1 MLNLNCSKSLSY
13 SSRSSPPSSC
23 LIRLFVLRLVSM
35 EMVGGVG
42 LRLEEA
48 SFGSREDL
56 RDAGMESD
64 GFLRFLEILLSSFV
78 LRGNFLT
85 AKKRERRERREG
97 KREREKGRE

>member
-23 LIRLFVLRLVSM
+23 LVRLFVLRLVSM